1 MFFDYLCIRNRR
13 FGNRCFENRCFEN
26 KANKIIGEKHEIL
39 WKK

>member
-13 FGNRCFENRCFEN
+13 FGNRRFEN
-26 KANKIIGEKHEIL
+26 KANQIIREKHEIL